1 MDKKAL
7 LKELIKDKGIVIPE
21 KPVKLSG
28 GGESLYYYDIKKQG
42 KSILETVDKI
52 VKQRR
57 EVVGVIAIVD
67 REEGINEEQLRDRN
81 IELFRI
87 FRHSDFRD
95 FIDQQLKTS
104 SAKTEAYQSV

>member
-1 MDKKAL
+1 
-7 LKELIKDKGIVIPE
+7 
-21 KPVKLSG
+21 
-28 GGESLYYYDIKKQG
+28 
-42 KSILETVDKI
+42 
-52 VKQRR
+52 
-57 EVVGVIAIVD
+57 
-67 REEGINEEQLRDRN
+67 LRDRN